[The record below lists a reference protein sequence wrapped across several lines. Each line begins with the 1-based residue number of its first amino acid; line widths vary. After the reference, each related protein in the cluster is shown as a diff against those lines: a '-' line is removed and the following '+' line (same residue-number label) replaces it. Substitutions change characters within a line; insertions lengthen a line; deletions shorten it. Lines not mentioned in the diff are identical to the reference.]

1 LVSKRSFKE
10 IDFISLPEIYE
21 ESLYSNS
28 NNSLNELYNEFKIPG
43 KFREQLNKNLTDKK
57 LIKD

>member
-10 IDFISLPEIYE
+10 IDFISSEIYE

-43 KFREQLNKNLTDKK
+43 KFREQPNKNLTDKK

>member
-1 LVSKRSFKE
+1 MNHIFIGCKRSFKE

-43 KFREQLNKNLTDKK
+43 KFRET
-57 LIKD
+57 IK